1 MSVPDDVGGLP
12 VSRVKPA
19 YQQVADQL
27 RGLILSGD
35 LQAGDRLPSETE
47 LVAQFGVSRSTLR
60 EALRAL
66 ASRDLVH
73 TRRGVTGGTFVS
85 VADVEQVSRYLET
98 SLGLMSGRDDLS
110 VQDMLEAR
118 EILEVPSARLAARR
132 RSAHHLEALRAALDR
147 EASQRDAE
155 GRFVEHRTFHQ
166 VVVEAA
172 QNPLL
177 SMMTEPV
184 FRVLQAQYLR
194 PGAGDG
200 AMAEVD
206 RDHEA
211 IGAAIVA
218 GDDDLAASLMAA
230 HLVRLRG
237 IYQE

>member
-1 MSVPDDVGGLP
+1 MSGPGSELP
-12 VSRVKPA
+12 VLKVKPA

-35 LQAGDRLPSETE
+35 LQAGDRLPSESD
-47 LVAQFGVSRSTLR
+47 LVAQFGVSRSTVR

-73 TRRGVTGGTFVS
+73 TRRGVSGGTFVS
-85 VADVEQVSRYLET
+85 AVDAEQVSLYLET
-98 SLGLMSGRDDLS
+98 SLGLMSGRDGLG
-110 VQDMLEAR
+110 VHDMLEAR
-118 EILEVPSARLAARR
+118 EILEVPSARLAAQRR
-132 RSAHHLEALRAALDR
+132 TPEHLESLRTALER
-147 EASQRDAE
+147 EAGRPGPE

-172 QNPLL
+172 QNPML

-194 PGAGDG
+194 PATSDETMAG
-200 AMAEVD
+200 VD

-211 IGAAIVA
+211 ICEAIAA
-218 GDDDLAASLMAA
+218 GDGDEAARLMGE
-230 HLVRLRG
+230 HLVRLRSV
-237 IYQE
+237 YQE